1 MCHAC
6 VHVCVCAMSVCA
18 MSVCVY
24 VCVYNHDS
32 AKKHN
37 ELDTHTYVDEQV
49 LVYSIGIL
57 DHTAISSCWGH
68 GIISPVE
75 EDKLGASVP
84 VEIFSRT
91 SSRDP

>member
-1 MCHAC
+1 MGAYM
-6 VHVCVCAMSVCA
+6 CVC
-18 MSVCVY
+18 
-24 VCVYNHDS
+24 NHDGANIAS
-32 AKKHN
+32 
-37 ELDTHTYVDEQV
+37 LDTHTYVDKQV

-75 EDKLGASVP
+75 ADKLGASVP